1 MSKKNPY
8 QSFSKYVLRTPLFSV
23 SSFKL
28 FTSKKNITDEDFRKL
43 FNNDIISEAIFL
55 ASPLFYEEIKRWL
68 NEEIQDKKKKEKIK
82 LSTLKYISRMSSRC
96 TPFGLFAGCGIGEFG
111 ENTMIELSG
120 AIKNDRHTRL
130 DMNYLVA
137 LSQDL
142 VKNEAI
148 RKQLLFTPNSSI
160 YSSGNQL
167 RYIEYKYFNS
177 KREHQIVAV
186 NNSEYLNLVLRK
198 ASEGA
203 KLEDLAKVLVDD
215 KITIEEAN
223 EFIKELVSSQLLVSN
238 LEPSVSGPEFLK
250 QICSVLEKMNNVDD
264 ILIALQKG
272 DEKISAIDH
281 KIGNNPKEY
290 IKLSKFLEKL
300 ETSFD
305 MKFLFQSDMILNCT
319 KNTIS
324 RAVIDNVKKGI
335 KLFNKITIPPQK
347 TLLSEFK
354 EAFYERYEEREVLL
368 SNALDV
374 EIGIGYKQNQNSGDF
389 NPLIDNLILPKKT
402 SKYTTSDIKWTPI
415 NLLFQNILFK
425 ALKENA
431 YTITLDANDF
441 KDLEENWDNLPDTFS
456 SMVQLILENGKEK
469 IKISDA
475 GASSAA
481 NLLGRFCHGDE
492 KLYDFTKEIISTETA
507 INKDQ
512 ILAEIIHLPESRV
525 GNILMRPDLRD
536 YEIPYLAKSIKPK
549 EKQLPIN
556 DLMISVK
563 NNRKIFLRSKKQNKE
578 VIPHLTNAHNYSGND
593 SLPIYHFLSDMQTQT
608 LRGGISL
615 NLGPFASEYEFLPR
629 IEYLNLIL
637 HNATWNLKKRH
648 IVPLINALDKD
659 EHLVLAIK
667 IFREQLKMPP
677 FVMLAEGDNE
687 LLVNFDNLTSV
698 KMLLNIVSKRTS
710 FKLIEFLFANEGIV
724 KEGNEY
730 YANQVV
736 ISFYNE
742 QKLKNSKTKND
753 V

>member
-1 MSKKNPY
+1 
-8 QSFSKYVLRTPLFSV
+8 
-23 SSFKL
+23 
-28 FTSKKNITDEDFRKL
+28 
-43 FNNDIISEAIFL
+43 
-55 ASPLFYEEIKRWL
+55 
-68 NEEIQDKKKKEKIK
+68 
-82 LSTLKYISRMSSRC
+82 
-96 TPFGLFAGCGIGEFG
+96 
-111 ENTMIELSG
+111 
-120 AIKNDRHTRL
+120 
-130 DMNYLVA
+130 
-137 LSQDL
+137 
-142 VKNEAI
+142 
-148 RKQLLFTPNSSI
+148 
-160 YSSGNQL
+160 
-167 RYIEYKYFNS
+167 
-177 KREHQIVAV
+177 
-186 NNSEYLNLVLRK
+186 
-198 ASEGA
+198 
-203 KLEDLAKVLVDD
+203 
-215 KITIEEAN
+215 
-223 EFIKELVSSQLLVSN
+223 
-238 LEPSVSGPEFLK
+238 
-250 QICSVLEKMNNVDD
+250 
-264 ILIALQKG
+264 
-272 DEKISAIDH
+272 
-281 KIGNNPKEY
+281 
-290 IKLSKFLEKL
+290 
-300 ETSFD
+300 
-305 MKFLFQSDMILNCT
+305 
-319 KNTIS
+319 
-324 RAVIDNVKKGI
+324 
-335 KLFNKITIPPQK
+335 
-347 TLLSEFK
+347 
-354 EAFYERYEEREVLL
+354 
-368 SNALDV
+368 
-374 EIGIGYKQNQNSGDF
+374 
-389 NPLIDNLILPKKT
+389 
-402 SKYTTSDIKWTPI
+402 
-415 NLLFQNILFK
+415 
-425 ALKENA
+425 
-431 YTITLDANDF
+431 
-441 KDLEENWDNLPDTFS
+441 
-456 SMVQLILENGKEK
+456 MVQLILENGKEK